1 MSSFWNLPLWAIA
14 LLSLAGMF
22 AAHEI
27 GVRIGIRRHAA
38 TNDGSGASDEAFI
51 VSGVLGLLALL
62 MAFSFSMS
70 LNRFE
75 QRRDLMLAETSAV
88 GNLAMMSQATTVP
101 EGERIRA
108 TLLFYAEARLKVA
121 MLPDGTARS
130 AAAVE
135 ANGFR
140 GALSQAVAVAIRLQL
155 GKPASTALASAYDA
169 VEDTAVRREALAAAH
184 LPERVLWL
192 LLVYS
197 IVTAGMLGFAV
208 ATTGSSGRGASSTF
222 YLLLSLAFAV
232 MLDLDRPRSGAITVS
247 QQPFID
253 AVKALPSA

>member
-14 LLSLAGMF
+14 IVSLACMF

-27 GVRIGIRRHAA
+27 GVRIRTRRNAA
-38 TNDGSGASDEAFI
+38 SKDGSGASDEAFI

-75 QRRDLMLAETSAV
+75 ERRDLMLAETSAV
-88 GNLAMMSQATTVP
+88 GNLAMMSQATTNP

-108 TLLFYAEARLKVA
+108 MLRSYAEGRLKVV
-121 MLPDGTARS
+121 MLPDGAVRA

-135 ANGFR
+135 ANKLR
-140 GALSQAVAVAIRLQL
+140 AALSQAVAVAIRLQL
-155 GKPASTALASAYDA
+155 GKPVSIALASAYDA
-169 VEDTAVRREALAAAH
+169 VEDTAVRREALTAAH

-197 IVTAGMLGFAV
+197 IVTAGMLGFVVAAV
-208 ATTGSSGRGASSTF
+208 GSSGRGASSTF

-247 QQPFID
+247 QQPFVD
-253 AVKALPSA
+253 AVKALPNA